1 MAIKLQSVQFVKF
14 KVLIPSK
21 DVLSVMKSIIY
32 ILEST
37 KKDALSVLLGMGHK
51 ESLTL
56 CRLRAFSVKTLCRR
70 GTYIERKAKC
80 DARIA
85 MLLDRF
91 KHL

>member
-32 ILEST
+32 ILGST

-51 ESLTL
+51 ESLT
-56 CRLRAFSVKTLCRR
+56 
-70 GTYIERKAKC
+70 
-80 DARIA
+80 
-85 MLLDRF
+85 
-91 KHL
+91 